1 VTNNSATENNQHF
14 LDSAEFVDSDSPEVR
29 AYAKKALEGME
40 GQSETDRAIRLFET
54 VRDGLRYDPFTFDI
68 DPESYKASHII
79 RQKSTWCVPK
89 AILLTA
95 CLRAAGIPAAVGFAD
110 VKNHL
115 NTPKL
120 AELMQTD
127 LFIYHGYVQLW
138 LDGNSYKVTSAF
150 NMELCQRFGVKPL
163 IFDGKSD
170 ALFHE
175 FDNQDRR
182 HMEYVNDHGIF
193 HDAPVLTI
201 LKEFRKAY
209 PKFEELLTKGKTKVE
224 NGESGVEFSPV
235 KPRRFVPGEKKGF
248 DDFIVGER
256 LLFEAGS
263 ISREEIMSFAREWD
277 PQSLHLDEEYA
288 KSIHGSLIASGF
300 QSMLFIMRPVM
311 FEMMAG
317 CENIGGFGFD
327 NLRWTLPVKPDEKMS
342 VCIEITK
349 VRESSSRPGIGIIS
363 YKIEARNPA
372 NQMVFKAETGALL
385 KSRKAAGK

>member
-1 VTNNSATENNQHF
+1 MTKDNVTENAQRY
-14 LDSAEFVDSDSPEVR
+14 LEPAVYVDSKTPQVR
-29 AYAKKALEGME
+29 AYTEKALVGLKD
-40 GQSETDRAIRLFET
+40 SSDTARAIQLFEH
-54 VRDGLRYDPFTFDI
+54 VRDGLRYDPFGFNI
-68 DPESYKASHII
+68 DPESYKASNVLG
-79 RQKSTWCVPK
+79 QSSSWCVPK

-120 AELMQTD
+120 AELMETD

-138 LDGNSYKVTSAF
+138 LDGNSYKVTPAF

-163 IFDGKSD
+163 IFDGKCD

-175 FDNQDRR
+175 FDVRERR
-182 HMEYVNDHGIF
+182 HMEYVHDHGIF
-193 HDAPVLTI
+193 HDAPVPKI
-201 LKEFRKAY
+201 LKEFRENY
-209 PKFEELLTKGKTKVE
+209 PRYDELLKKEKASAKNAGSKI
-224 NGESGVEFSPV
+224 EFAPV
-235 KPRRFVPGEKKGF
+235 NPRKFIPGEKKGF
-248 DDFIVGER
+248 DDFVVGEK

-263 ISREEIMSFAREWD
+263 ISRQKIMSFAREWD

-288 KSIHGSLIASGF
+288 RKIHGGLIASGF
-300 QSMLFIMRPVM
+300 QSMLYIMRPVM
-311 FEMMAG
+311 SQMMAG

-327 NLRWTLPVKPDEKMS
+327 NLRWTLPVFADQKLS

-349 VRESSSRPGIGIIS
+349 VRASASRLGAGIIS
-363 YKIEARNPA
+363 YKVEARNPEG
-372 NQMVFKAETGALL
+372 QLVFKAETGAIL